1 MYFKLAINN
10 VRKSFK
16 DYSVYFL
23 TLTLAVCIFY
33 SFNSIESQN
42 ALIELRSSNS
52 QSISNLVKI
61 ISVISVFVSIIL
73 GSLILYASNFLIK
86 KRKKELG
93 IYMILG
99 MGKRKISKILLTET
113 LIVGILSLAS
123 GLVLGFGV
131 SQGLSMFTL
140 KLFDLSSNDYQ
151 FSISVFAIFK
161 TIIYFAVMFL
171 LVMFFNVGIVS
182 KYKVIELL
190 TANKKNEEIRIKN
203 PIVYFLIFIISI
215 AMLAVSYKWVIE
227 TGLIISDNRF
237 SYSIVMG
244 IFGTLLFFFSLSGFF
259 IYVLEKNKNIYL
271 RGLNI
276 FVIKQMNNKIKTN
289 FLSMSLICLML
300 FLTIGILS
308 TGISLKSNMDKSV
321 EMRTPFDASVHVLNK
336 DISYN
341 IEELLNRYNF
351 NITRDEEY
359 ISYDIY
365 ETDLIIKDFL
375 GNQENIF
382 NNTKIDFIK
391 KSDYN
396 KIMRF
401 KKEEVVEIKSDEIL
415 ILSSNN
421 QLIRA
426 IEQRIN
432 ENNQVVFN
440 EKVYTV
446 KNDEVI
452 SKNLENDIIFTNFLT
467 VVIEDS
473 FLDNHKITK
482 SVLNV
487 NYLSENRE
495 ELNKKYN
502 ELQRNVFENTDKE
515 KDFLNIVGITKD
527 GAYQNSKGLTTIIL
541 FVGMY
546 IGIIFLITSM
556 AVLAIQQLSE
566 ASDSIDRYTALRKIG
581 ASEKMIEKTIFIQTF
596 IYFTLPIV
604 LAFSHSIVGIKVVDS
619 FLSAFQESDIQ
630 FSALST
636 AAIFLVVYGGYFY
649 LTFTGYKNVVQ
660 NRDFSG

>member
-1 MYFKLAINN
+1 MYFKLAIKN

-42 ALIELRSSNS
+42 ALIELKSSNS

-161 TIIYFAVMFL
+161 TIVYFAVMFL

-182 KYKVIELL
+182 KYKV
-190 TANKKNEEIRIKN
+190 
-203 PIVYFLIFIISI
+203 
-215 AMLAVSYKWVIE
+215 
-227 TGLIISDNRF
+227 
-237 SYSIVMG
+237 
-244 IFGTLLFFFSLSGFF
+244 
-259 IYVLEKNKNIYL
+259 
-271 RGLNI
+271 
-276 FVIKQMNNKIKTN
+276 
-289 FLSMSLICLML
+289 
-300 FLTIGILS
+300 
-308 TGISLKSNMDKSV
+308 
-321 EMRTPFDASVHVLNK
+321 
-336 DISYN
+336 
-341 IEELLNRYNF
+341 EELLNRYNF

-375 GNQENIF
+375 ENQENIF
-382 NNTKIDFIK
+382 NNRKIDFIK

-401 KKEEVVEIKSDEIL
+401 KKEEVVEMKSDEIL

-432 ENNQVVFN
+432 ENNQVVFK
-440 EKVYTV
+440 EKSYTV

-452 SKNLENDIIFTNFLT
+452 SKNLENDFIFTNFLT

-527 GAYQNSKGLTTIIL
+527 GEYQNSKGLTTIIL